1 MIKQKLAF
9 PAMILEEKYGF
20 DRFNDWFFAGGARL
34 LGRGLWKGG
43 DQMLID
49 GVMVN
54 GSAGAVGWI
63 SGLVRLFQTGR
74 IYQYA
79 FGMIFGVFALMTLW
93 FNRA

>member
-1 MIKQKLAF
+1 
-9 PAMILEEKYGF
+9 
-20 DRFNDWFFAGGARL
+20 
-34 LGRGLWKGG
+34 
-43 DQMLID
+43 MLID

-79 FGMIFGVFALMTLW
+79 FGMLFGVFALLTLW
-93 FNRA
+93 ISRA